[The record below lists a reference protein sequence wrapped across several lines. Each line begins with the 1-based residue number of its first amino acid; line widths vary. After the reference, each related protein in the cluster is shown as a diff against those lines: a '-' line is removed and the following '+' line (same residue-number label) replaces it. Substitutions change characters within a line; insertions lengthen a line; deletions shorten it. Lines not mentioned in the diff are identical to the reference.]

1 MKISLRTQQL
11 KSIFSYEK
19 KAIIE
24 DRPLEIRPY
33 RFIQRTG
40 ENEINCFQESIPTT
54 EFCPIP
60 DNGIEENKNFP
71 YVVFVPKGT
80 QKTDQ
85 AILLLHGLNERS
97 WEKYL
102 TWAEFLSLATGK
114 AVILFPIAFHM
125 NRTPSNWYNP
135 RAILP
140 WVTKRKQQ
148 ISDLSNSTFVN
159 VALSS
164 RLSESPIRF
173 YASGRESIFNLWQ
186 LLSEIKQGKHPL
198 FKEDS
203 SVNIFAYSI
212 GALLAQILFLA
223 NPDHLVQNSRLFMF
237 CGGSIFSQMN
247 GNARDIMDQ
256 EAYGRVRHYF
266 LHNFLENNEHH
277 RMLPTVFKEDF
288 LEKAFKAMLVPET
301 LKEYRETFF
310 KENKERIKIL
320 TLKNDIVMPTSGVIE
335 ALGVSNATT
344 ILEEWDFPYDYN
356 HQNPFPS
363 NTRIAPEL
371 LYQSFKGLFNKAA
384 SFL

>member
-310 KENKERIKIL
+310 EGNKERIKIL

-371 LYQSFKGLFNKAA
+371 LYQSFKELFNKAA

>member
-159 VALSS
+159 VALSC